1 MKYPWHSTSEMN
13 KSSDFTNENSCTF
26 IWASHRSGFTHLYLI
41 QCSWPKTSS
50 NNNNNGKTFTHE
62 QTATLIQAKQV
73 FVDQLTD
80 GDWEVTGNQVFLNS
94 L

>member
-1 MKYPWHSTSEMN
+1 MN
-13 KSSDFTNENSCTF
+13 KSSDFINENSCTF

-41 QCSWPKTSS
+41 QCSWPKTSI
-50 NNNNNGKTFTHE
+50 NNNNNGNTFTHE